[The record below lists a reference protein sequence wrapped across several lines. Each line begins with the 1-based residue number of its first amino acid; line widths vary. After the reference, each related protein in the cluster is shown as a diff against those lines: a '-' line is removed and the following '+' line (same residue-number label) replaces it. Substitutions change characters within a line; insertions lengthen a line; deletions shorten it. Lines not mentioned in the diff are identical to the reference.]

1 MKSKNKTIIMNLVG
15 GLGNQLFIYFAGQA
29 LAKALNCKVVYHQ
42 TKITRSFNQINSDIS
57 VFDFKLDE
65 YTSMNKTLWVR
76 IRSWFPSILKNAIKK
91 VFSYSISN
99 SSSLGTIIINTY
111 DEKKLDP
118 SAEIAE
124 IKKALTK
131 KSKLFVSGYFQN
143 FLYYD
148 LFNENRN
155 LTIRHPS
162 SWYQATETKVIERAP
177 IIVHIRLGDYLQY
190 RGSIGVLSRSY
201 WDTAIEKVSKKFPD
215 REVWVFSDDFKLAR
229 LLTSHLG
236 GMNLIYMQDSE
247 GGDPGE
253 IMKIISLGEVLVLSN
268 STFSAWSAKFSGLA
282 QEVYVPDPF
291 FESLP
296 NGKLISCDHWIRI
309 PSQFMKHEEIEFFT
323 KIGKS

>member
-29 LAKALNCKVVYHQ
+29 LAKTLNCKVAYHQ
-42 TKITRSFNQINSDIS
+42 TKITRPFNQINSDIR

-76 IRSWFPSILKNAIKK
+76 IRSWFPSILKNTIKK
-91 VFSYSISN
+91 VFSYSVSN
-99 SSSLGTIIINTY
+99 SLSLGTIMISTY
-111 DEKKLDP
+111 DEKKLGP
-118 SAEIAE
+118 YAEIAE

-131 KSKLFVSGYFQN
+131 KSKLFISGYFQD

-148 LFNENRN
+148 LLNENRN
-155 LTIRHPS
+155 LTLRHPS
-162 SWYQATETKVIERAP
+162 SWYLATEKKIIERAP
-177 IIVHIRLGDYLQY
+177 IIVHMRLGDYLQY
-190 RGSIGVLSRSY
+190 CGSIGVLSQNY
-201 WDTAIEKVSKKFPD
+201 WGTTIEKVSKKFPD
-215 REVWVFSDDFKLAR
+215 KEVWIFSDDFKLAR

-236 GMNLIYMQDSE
+236 GMNLMYMQDSE
-247 GGDPGE
+247 GSDPGE

-268 STFSAWSAKFSGLA
+268 STFSAWSAKFSKLA

-296 NGKLISCDHWIRI
+296 NGRLISSDHWIRI
-309 PSQFMKHEEIEFFT
+309 PSQFMKHEEIEFFSEME
-323 KIGKS
+323 KP